1 MSITHN
7 TILRLYSAIVYH
19 ISDLNH
25 FCVNLQNNGD
35 VTYRGLVTATPGSSV
50 PEPTSLE
57 IYDTAEDTPMVGG
70 DSKTRKVKLVNSS
83 RQSNV

>member
-1 MSITHN
+1 MYRVSYLNQLHN
-7 TILRLYSAIVYH
+7 
-19 ISDLNH
+19 
-25 FCVNLQNNGD
+25 NLQNNGD

>member
-1 MSITHN
+1 MYRNQLHN
-7 TILRLYSAIVYH
+7 
-19 ISDLNH
+19 
-25 FCVNLQNNGD
+25 NLQNNGD

-70 DSKTRKVKLVNSS
+70 DTKTRKVKLVNSS

>member
-1 MSITHN
+1 MKVTPTS
-7 TILRLYSAIVYH
+7 TILHGHFHCYH
-19 ISDLNH
+19 YLDPL
-25 FCVNLQNNGD
+25 NLQNNGD